1 MKENIYLKTPG
12 ILELI
17 EADTKAIGFSMASER
32 LTGALLRA
40 LAASKPRANILELG
54 TGTGIST
61 AWLLDGMDD
70 ESQLTT
76 VDNNVACVEIAKRH
90 LGRDRRVTFHIEG
103 GMKFLS
109 KIQDKTFDL
118 IFADTWP
125 GKFVGMELA
134 LALLKPGGFYVI
146 DDLLPQPSWPED
158 HAPKV
163 PKLVESLAQ
172 RRDLVICPMSWS
184 SGLLVAVKKEG

>member
-1 MKENIYLKTPG
+1 MEEKIYLKTPRV
-12 ILELI
+12 LELI

-40 LAASKPRANILELG
+40 LVASKSRANILELG

-61 AWLLDGMDD
+61 AWLLDGMDE
-70 ESQLTT
+70 ESHLTT
-76 VDNNVACVEIAKRH
+76 VDNNVACVEIARRH
-90 LGRDRRVTFHIEG
+90 LGRDRRVTFHVEG

-109 KIQDKTFDL
+109 GLQGKNFDL

-125 GKFVGMELA
+125 GKFVGLELA
-134 LALLKPGGFYVI
+134 LAVLKVGGFYVI
-146 DDLLPQPSWPED
+146 DDLLPQSSWPED

-184 SGLLVAVKKEG
+184 SGLLVAVKCAL